1 MIKPPLLIRAL
12 REPQLMQRLDLREW
26 DLLVRQARRANL
38 LASLHSVLEE
48 TGWLENVP
56 AEALRHLAWS
66 RAVSEKHREAVRWEV
81 GKIRAA
87 LAPTG
92 VPVILLKGAAY
103 VMAGLPSSRGRL
115 FSDVDIIVPKPRIGE
130 VEAALM
136 MGGWIATHHD
146 AYDQRYYRQ
155 WMHEI
160 PPMQHMSRMSVID
173 VHHAILPETAQLHP
187 SPAKLQAASVPLAG
201 FDDLRVFCP
210 TDMVLHSAVHLFHDG
225 ELEQGLRDL
234 FDLHRL
240 FAHFGET
247 PGFWPALTDRA
258 VELGLQRPLY
268 YALRYADGLL
278 GSPVPVS
285 AMRAA
290 KVGAPPRWLRLLM
303 DALFR
308 RALLPAHESCSDWFS
323 GIARHLLY
331 VRANW
336 LRMPPLML
344 GRHLFHKAFLSEQK
358 A

>member
-1 MIKPPLLIRAL
+1 MIAAPLLIRAL
-12 REPQLMQRLDLREW
+12 REPQTMRQLDLRAW
-26 DLLVRQARRANL
+26 DLLVRQGRRANL

-48 TGWLENVP
+48 NGWLERVP
-56 AEALRHLAWS
+56 AEALRHLEWS
-66 RAVSEKHREAVRWEV
+66 RVVSDKHREAVRWEV
-81 GKIRAA
+81 AKIRAA

-92 VPVILLKGAAY
+92 LPIVLLKGAAY
-103 VMAGLPSSRGRL
+103 VMADLPSSHGRL
-115 FSDVDIIVPKPRIGE
+115 FSDVDIIVPKNRIGE

-136 MGGWIATHHD
+136 MAGWIATHHD

-173 VHHAILPETAQLHP
+173 VHHAILPETAHLHP
-187 SPAKLQAASVPLAG
+187 SPAKLLAAAVPVMG
-201 FDDLRVFCP
+201 HDDLRVFSP

-240 FAHFGET
+240 LTHFGDC

-258 VELGLQRPLY
+258 TELGLQRPLF
-268 YALRYADGLL
+268 YALRYCTVML
-278 GSPVPVS
+278 GTAVPVHVLH
-285 AMRAA
+285 AA
-290 KVGAPPRWLRLLM
+290 RPGAPSHALLLLM

-308 RALLPAHESCSDWFS
+308 RALLPAHTSSSDWLS
-323 GIARHLLY
+323 GAARRLLY

-344 GRHLFHKAFLSEQK
+344 GRHLLHKAFLSEQK